1 MVCAFT
7 GHRPEKLPWGSDE
20 TDPRCLALKE
30 QIADRVER
38 AFSLGYREFCCG
50 MARGCDQYF
59 AEAVLALALRE
70 PEVALD
76 AWLPCPEQA
85 DRWPRRTGG
94 DMKMPCAGAA
104 TYFSRSRNTPRAVC
118 SGGIGPCCARRDC
131 SSASMTALA
140 VGPGRRCA
148 MRRPSACRCCR
159 SGDSYAGDLKPWTAP
174 SAAVEVTSPPM
185 IRPL

>member
-85 DRWPRRTGG
+85 DRWLPADRRRYEDALRRCRHVFLTEPQYTEGCMLRRNRAMLRQAGLLISVYDGSGG
-94 DMKMPCAGAA
+94 GTGAA
-104 TYFSRSRNTPRAVC
+104 LRYAAA
-118 SGGIGPCCARRDC
+118 IGVPVLPVWR
-131 SSASMTALA
+131 
-140 VGPGRRCA
+140 
-148 MRRPSACRCCR
+148 
-159 SGDSYAGDLKPWTAP
+159 
-174 SAAVEVTSPPM
+174 
-185 IRPL
+185 